1 MFVFD
6 DLAGVEDQGL
16 REIIQRIDKKV
27 LTIALKGA
35 TDEIKN
41 RFFNNMSK
49 RAADMMKEEMEVLGA
64 IRLREVEKAQ
74 QEVVA
79 VARKLEEEGVIVTGA
94 AAGEP
99 YVV

>member
-6 DLAGVEDQGL
+6 DLVNVEDQGL
-16 REIIQRIDKKV
+16 REIIQRVDKKV

-35 TDEIKN
+35 TEEIKT
-41 RFFNNMSK
+41 RFFGNMSK
-49 RAADMMKEEMEVLGA
+49 RAADMLKEEMDVLGA

-79 VARKLEEEGVIVTGA
+79 VARKLEEEGLIVTGA

>member
-6 DLAGVEDQGL
+6 DLVGVEDQGL

-35 TDEIKN
+35 TDEIKTK
-41 RFFNNMSK
+41 FFNNMSK
-49 RAADMMKEEMEVLGA
+49 RAADMMREEMEVLGA

>member
-1 MFVFD
+1 M
-6 DLAGVEDQGL
+6 L
-16 REIIQRIDKKV
+16 
-27 LTIALKGA
+27 
-35 TDEIKN
+35 
-41 RFFNNMSK
+41 
-49 RAADMMKEEMEVLGA
+49 KEEMDVLGA

-79 VARKLEEEGVIVTGA
+79 VARKLEEEGLIVTGA

>member
-1 MFVFD
+1 
-6 DLAGVEDQGL
+6 
-16 REIIQRIDKKV
+16 V

-35 TDEIKN
+35 TEEIRQ
-41 RFFNNMSK
+41 RFFGNMSK
-49 RAADMMKEEMEVLGA
+49 RAADMVKEEMDVLGA
-64 IRLREVEKAQ
+64 IRLRDVEKAQ

>member
-6 DLAGVEDQGL
+6 DLVNVDDTGL
-16 REIIQRIDKKV
+16 REIIQRADKKV

-35 TDEIKN
+35 TEEIRQ
-41 RFFNNMSK
+41 RFFSNMSK
-49 RAADMMKEEMEVLGA
+49 RASDMLREEMDVLGA

-79 VARKLEEEGVIVTGA
+79 IARKLEEEGLIVTGA